1 MRFSPGRY
9 FATLALTASALAFG
23 GPAHWK
29 KPYFTATKPGS
40 FVRLQSVDAVTGEI
54 TESVVTRLPDEDGQV
69 VFERRDEY
77 KTGKFKGT
85 KNVNRSVMKPG
96 FPMEMEGLSYM
107 RWTERLQGGSGD
119 GPLNE
124 MDAET
129 VKAIASQGIDYGAI
143 VVFKGTETIDGK
155 ACDHY
160 AYSYNEKA
168 LGRVEGELWLTDQ
181 VPFAAVKET
190 LRGKDATGA
199 AYRIETKLVETG
211 VSAAAAKA
219 APALVTLTDLF
230 RGGKISILVEVVPK
244 SSKVQLTI
252 TNKGETKLKVVVPKG
267 TTTLEVGSPVDTLV
281 LVADAERALDIP
293 AHGTAPRFDLT
304 QKGTYRPTKGTFTV
318 SVFEGQPLFSGSVE
332 MDHVKD

>member
-1 MRFSPGRY
+1 MRSSLVRY
-9 FATLALTASALAFG
+9 LFTLVLSASAVAVG

-29 KPYFTATKPGS
+29 KPYFTATKLGS
-40 FVRLQSVDAVTGEI
+40 FVRLHGVDAVTGDI
-54 TESVVTRLPDEDGQV
+54 TESVLTRLPDEDGQV

-77 KTGKFKGT
+77 KTGQFKGT
-85 KNVNRSVMKPG
+85 KNVGRYVMRSG
-96 FPMEMEGLSYM
+96 FPMEMEGLSYL
-107 RWTERLQGGSGD
+107 RWTEKLSGGSGD
-119 GPLNE
+119 GPLNA

-129 VKAIASQGIDYGAI
+129 VKAVASQGVDYGAI

-160 AYSYNEKA
+160 AYSYNQKA
-168 LGRVEGELWLTDQ
+168 LGKVEGELWLTDQ
-181 VPFAAVKET
+181 VPFATVKET

-199 AYRIETKLVETG
+199 AYRLETKLVGTG
-211 VSAAAAKA
+211 VAAAAAKA
-219 APALVTLTDLF
+219 APPLVTLSDLF

-244 SSKVQLTI
+244 SSKVRLTI

-281 LVADAERALDIP
+281 LVADAERALEIP
-293 AHGTAPRFDLT
+293 AYGTAPRLDLI
-304 QKGTYRPTKGTFTV
+304 QKGTWRPTKGTFTV